1 MEVLPALTELGCD
14 EIRDEVIRD
23 FYDNRILIINDEI
36 SDWLLESVILNIIK
50 WNNEDKDIPIEKRH
64 PIKIYIDSEGGS
76 CITMNN
82 LVDVIRASETKIIG
96 IAFSI
101 VASAAFSVYIACH
114 ERIAW
119 GHSSFL
125 MHESSRSLSNSASR
139 MRNWMDFMDDLDEID
154 RQLVLERTSI
164 TEEEY
169 ESRRKD
175 EFLFFTPEAVKL
187 NIVDKVIGENGC
199 TIYDI
204 L

>member
-1 MEVLPALTELGCD
+1 MDFLSTLTDMGND

-23 FYDNRILIINDEI
+23 FYDNRILLINDEI

-50 WNNEDKDIPIEKRH
+50 WNDEDKDIPVEKRH
-64 PIKIYIDSEGGS
+64 PIRIYIDSEGGS

-82 LVDVIRASETKIIG
+82 LVDVIRSSQTKVIG
-96 IAFSI
+96 VAFSI

-114 ERIAW
+114 ERYAW
-119 GHSSFL
+119 KHSSFL

-154 RQLVLERTSI
+154 RQLVLERTNI
-164 TEEEY
+164 TEDEY
-169 ESRRKD
+169 EERRKD
-175 EFLFFTPEAVKL
+175 EFLFFSPEAAKMG
-187 NIVDKVIGENGC
+187 IVDKIIGEDGC